1 MYIIIIVFFL
11 LLHLWHAVLIFIFSF
26 KAWSIIFFI
35 LCLPYSLVKYKNL
48 PILQHFTSFFSH
60 NTEWPGHLL
69 LMGSCQN
76 TAYISSLKCIGI
88 VHLIS
93 SHLSPLTS
101 EVVGAPQI
109 TLQQYL
115 STLPGLLLPS
125 GNLQTPFPSIYC
137 CYLPMSSSG
146 FLSCLLLSLS
156 PAKMSSQCP
165 RILRCDHTIWVSFSL
180 PWSGDHQAL
189 QLHPGFCCEPPLS
202 SHGLCRKYSEV
213 SYSIS
218 SQRLWSF
225 SRFLLLRSSSHRHKG
240 R

>member
-1 MYIIIIVFFL
+1 MIEYFFL
-11 LLHLWHAVLIFIFSF
+11 FCVCHIQESA
-26 KAWSIIFFI
+26 
-35 LCLPYSLVKYKNL
+35 N
-48 PILQHFTSFFSH
+48 FTAFGQLFTH
-60 NTEWPGHLL
+60 TTEWPGHLL
-69 LMGSCQN
+69 LIGSCQN
-76 TAYISSLKCIGI
+76 TVYISSLKCIGI

-101 EVVGAPQI
+101 EVVGTPQI

-115 STLPGLLLPS
+115 PPLLGLLLPS
-125 GNLQTPFPSIYC
+125 GNLQTPFASIHW

-146 FLSCLLLSLS
+146 FLSCLLLPLY
-156 PAKMSSQCP
+156 PAKMSSPCP
-165 RILRCDHTIWVSFSL
+165 RILRCDHTIGVSFSL

-189 QLHPGFCCEPPLS
+189 QLHSGFCCEPPLS

-213 SYSIS
+213 FYSIS
-218 SQRLWSF
+218 SQGLGSF